1 MRHGPC
7 LQGDYGRGEEMG
19 LDKIF
24 QINPETEVHR
34 SSVIQ
39 ARHTSVTKPKS
50 DFGQIT

>member
-1 MRHGPC
+1 MPGTAAKAGMNETWPLPSRR
-7 LQGDYGRGEEMG
+7 LREGDEMG

-39 ARHTSVTKPKS
+39 AR
-50 DFGQIT
+50 